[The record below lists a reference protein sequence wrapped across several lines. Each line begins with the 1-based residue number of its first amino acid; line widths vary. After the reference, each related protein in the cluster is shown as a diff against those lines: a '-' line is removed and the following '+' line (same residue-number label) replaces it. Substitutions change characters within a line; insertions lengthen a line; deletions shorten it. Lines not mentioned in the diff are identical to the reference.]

1 MLIDYIADCAGS
13 LDGMWNSPDI
23 SKQIFFGLCG
33 KAASILI
40 SSPKTVVALIGI
52 VTFYG
57 FASLIFFRFYFSLFL
72 ACLTCKAKYELKQ
85 NEKARQNGT
94 DQRGVMQVCNTE
106 CVHICLCIYCMVRT
120 RSGTRIWYSLISP
133 SNSFFQD
140 LDMCVNL

>member
-13 LDGMWNSPDI
+13 LDGMWNSPEI
-23 SKQIFFGLCG
+23 SKEIFFGLCG

-40 SSPKTVVALIGI
+40 SSPKTVVALVGI

-72 ACLTCKAKYELKQ
+72 ACLTCKAKYELNQ

-106 CVHICLCIYCMVRT
+106 CVRMFLYILH
-120 RSGTRIWYSLISP
+120 GTHAQWYTHLI
-133 SNSFFQD
+133 
-140 LDMCVNL
+140 

>member
-52 VTFYG
+52 VTFYVP
-57 FASLIFFRFYFSLFL
+57 LFL
-72 ACLTCKAKYELKQ
+72 ACLTCKAEYELNQ